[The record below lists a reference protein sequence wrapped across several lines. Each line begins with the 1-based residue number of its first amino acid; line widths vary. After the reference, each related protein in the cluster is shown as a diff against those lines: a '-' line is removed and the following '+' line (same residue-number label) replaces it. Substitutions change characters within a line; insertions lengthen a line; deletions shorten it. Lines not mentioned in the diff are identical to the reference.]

1 MNMTYFEDY
10 LYLMANKICH
20 RRIRSHCENL
30 LMWEWKANPQNYTEY
45 RWRISF
51 DEMFCSCQLRWS
63 SSEGFFCI
71 TDICPVIWFSALSE
85 TLCFPSLAKK
95 NKSSHEAPPELE
107 KKIQNLVINAQKFVH
122 QWPVPPIENTKLL
135 HGDSSNA
142 VTISET
148 DWFAANTS
156 RSSVAWNLYI
166 HYSITAVS
174 HNQASTSNCWIFL
187 KFNVGFDD
195 DL

>member
-107 KKIQNLVINAQKFVH
+107 KKIQSLVINAQNSFTNDLFLPLKTRNFYM
-122 QWPVPPIENTKLL
+122 
-135 HGDSSNA
+135 A
-142 VTISET
+142 
-148 DWFAANTS
+148 
-156 RSSVAWNLYI
+156 
-166 HYSITAVS
+166 TAVMQWQS
-174 HNQASTSNCWIFL
+174 LRQIGLLQIPLEVA
-187 KFNVGFDD
+187 
-195 DL
+195 